1 MWFQYMCCHM
11 ARSSLGGSGTAFDLG
26 AALGRH
32 GTTALL
38 ALVLLIALAT
48 GGAAAE
54 SLIDPMGGGGSAD
67 PGP

>member
-1 MWFQYMCCHM
+1 M
-11 ARSSLGGSGTAFDLG
+11 ATSRLARSGTAFDLG

-32 GTTALL
+32 GRTVVL
-38 ALVLLIALAT
+38 ALVLLLALAT

-54 SLIDPMGGGGSAD
+54 SLIEPMGGGGSAD